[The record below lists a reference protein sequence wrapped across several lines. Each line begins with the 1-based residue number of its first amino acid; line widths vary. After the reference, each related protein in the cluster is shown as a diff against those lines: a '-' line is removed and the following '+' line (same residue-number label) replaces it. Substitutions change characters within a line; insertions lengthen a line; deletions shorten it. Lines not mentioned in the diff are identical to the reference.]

1 MFKILL
7 NTLLESAPYIVMG
20 FLIAGAVKIWVPH
33 LTLKHHLAG
42 KGYQALIKSVGVGC
56 ILPICSCG
64 TIPLG
69 LGLYRCGA
77 AVGNVLAFMTSAPVL
92 SPILVLLSLRLLG
105 SKLTL
110 VLLISA
116 LASSFLIG
124 VIGNRLFGQG
134 PDLIEEETRSK
145 ACDDCVCQDEPS
157 GFVQVLK
164 WLRWSF
170 CDLGAEVSI
179 DIVIGLGVASL
190 ILAVLPLEWI
200 STWLGRQE
208 VSTLLYV
215 IVLGIPV
222 YACSVPSIPVVQGL
236 LLMGATPGA
245 GVAYLLA
252 GPATNLG
259 ELNAIRHGM
268 GWKKSIYYMV
278 MLLLV
283 ALAAGLVTDHLVFP
297 DYQYHAYRQ
306 QGELVVS
313 QCCVPLMFG
322 DAVGNQVVGNI
333 SSPVWHWPF
342 GVVLAGVVCFG
353 VYKKLM
359 YFFINPCMGCSRIE
373 LMDGSCGGKC
383 HVRRKYDL
391 LSWIWKRGRHS
402 DSVGCRSNLHTP
414 EDVDRA

>member
-1 MFKILL
+1 MLSILL
-7 NTLLESAPYIVMG
+7 NTMLESAPYIVLG
-20 FLIAGAVKIWVPH
+20 FLIAGAVKVWVPH
-33 LTLKHHLAG
+33 LTLKRHLAG
-42 KGYQALIKSVGVGC
+42 RGFPSLLKSVGVGC

-77 AVGNVLAFMTSAPVL
+77 AVGNVLAFMTSAPIL
-92 SPILVLLSLRLLG
+92 SPILVLFSLRLLG
-105 SKLTL
+105 NKLTL
-110 VLLISA
+110 VLLAAA
-116 LASSFLIG
+116 LSSSFLIG
-124 VIGNRLFGQG
+124 VLGNRLFGG
-134 PDLIEEETRSK
+134 APGKPDDEEVACTDCDCGGK
-145 ACDDCVCQDEPS
+145 AGGWEKIREC
-157 GFVQVLK
+157 
-164 WLRWSF
+164 LRWSF
-170 CDLGAEVSI
+170 FELGAEVSV
-179 DIVIGLGVASL
+179 DIVIGLGIASL

-208 VSTLLYV
+208 ISTLLYV

-236 LLMGATPGA
+236 LLLGATPGA

-268 GWKKSIYYMV
+268 GWRKAVFYMF
-278 MLLLV
+278 MLVVL
-283 ALAAGLVTDHLVFP
+283 ALAAGLVTDRLVFP

-322 DAVGNQVVGNI
+322 DAVGNRVVGNVA
-333 SSPVWHWPF
+333 SPAWHWPF
-342 GVVLAGVVCFG
+342 AIILGCVVAYGVC
-353 VYKKLM
+353 KKLKD
-359 YFFINPCMGCSRIE
+359 FFINPCTGCARIE
-373 LMDGSCGGKC
+373 YMDGSCGGRC

-391 LSWIWKRGRHS
+391 LKWLWRK
-402 DSVGCRSNLHTP
+402 
-414 EDVDRA
+414 